1 MRCAREHFSC
11 RGATAGRGGSKETT
25 GCWGVAATVAAVGP
39 LVPVGGDEE
48 EYKVVPGDDDDKD
61 PDGLLAGV
69 AGVAGGIGE

>member
-1 MRCAREHFSC
+1 
-11 RGATAGRGGSKETT
+11 
-25 GCWGVAATVAAVGP
+25 VAATVAAVGT